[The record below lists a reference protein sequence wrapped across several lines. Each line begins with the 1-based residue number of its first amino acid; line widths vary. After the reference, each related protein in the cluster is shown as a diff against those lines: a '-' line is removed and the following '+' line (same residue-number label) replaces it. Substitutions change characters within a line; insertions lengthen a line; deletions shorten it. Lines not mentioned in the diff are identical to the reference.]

1 MSEIVA
7 LIFGILGVIAG
18 IAALVRQAR
27 KRGAAEERAR
37 RARKDYAAANATRR
51 RMDNATKDL
60 GDDPAVLRDWLR
72 ARGRQ

>member
-1 MSEIVA
+1 MSEVMA
-7 LIFGILGVIAG
+7 WL
-18 IAALVRQAR
+18 IAALGMIGAVAAVIRQAR
-27 KRGAAEERAR
+27 KRGVAEERAR
-37 RARKDYAAANATRR
+37 RARQDREAADTTRR